1 MAPPDLDDGADA
13 SFWHHY
19 PECRPCEHPDHVA
32 EPVVVL
38 HDDFYTAHQWLSHP
52 MHLEVPR
59 TCSTRCC
66 WPSPTGRDAAS
77 ACCSPG
83 GVAAVRRPR
92 EVCAHAAEPHLEP
105 LLLAARTAP
114 PVPRLPVTDRQWQIL
129 ERVRLGLA
137 NKQIA
142 RDLEVSPA
150 TVRKHLEN
158 IYRSLDVQSRGAA
171 VHVAFG
177 DADGRLHDVAS

>member
-1 MAPPDLDDGADA
+1 MPP
-13 SFWHHY
+13 
-19 PECRPCEHPDHVA
+19 
-32 EPVVVL
+32 
-38 HDDFYTAHQWLSHP
+38 
-52 MHLEVPR
+52 
-59 TCSTRCC
+59 
-66 WPSPTGRDAAS
+66 PTGWSGCAAGS
-77 ACCSPG
+77 WWATKRG
-83 GVAAVRRPR
+83 RGRRFGDLER
-92 EVCAHAAEPHLEP
+92 FALTLLAPHLEP
-105 LLLAARTAP
+105 LLLAARHAP

-177 DADGRLHDVAS
+177 DADGTVAQQHRPLCGQHCRLDPFPVERRDHRHRVVVEFGR